1 MLFNTLPVRLIRI
14 HNQRLVVFSYR
25 WFIASYPMI
34 FALHVSLR
42 LFRAAPS
49 GSKNFCKAID
59 HLEGVKFTAQKPEE
73 YPSPFK
79 VKFMK
84 IPKHPF
90 LGENAENFGCVQ
102 KNSWMEHCF
111 HDFLV
116 PFCCAKTSRNFSRNS
131 SPNKNWIIEAN
142 IQQHQTRFKIC
153 LPNSKICLMSIL
165 ILYQLM
171 FASWCKL
178 VM

>member
-1 MLFNTLPVRLIRI
+1 MLLIYFQFGSYL
-14 HNQRLVVFSYR
+14 HNQRLVVFSNR
-25 WFIASYPMI
+25 WFIASYPLI
-34 FALHVSLR
+34 FALHVSPR

-73 YPSPFK
+73 YPSPIWRKIHENSKASIFRWKCEKLSVCTEKQLNGTLFSWLPGSFLLFK
-79 VKFMK
+79 
-84 IPKHPF
+84 
-90 LGENAENFGCVQ
+90 
-102 KNSWMEHCF
+102 S
-111 HDFLV
+111 
-116 PFCCAKTSRNFSRNS
+116 SRTFSRNS

-142 IQQHQTRFKIC
+142 IQQHQTQFKIC
-153 LPNSKICLMSIL
+153 FPNSKICLISIL